1 MVNSRSVLVVSN
13 TPVGRR
19 VCELLE
25 MSGLGT
31 IHLEEPS
38 DAELREALTPD
49 VDGIAVDRGP
59 GGFTSI
65 RLGLGV
71 AQGIRTYAA

>member
-1 MVNSRSVLVVSN
+1 MANPRSVLVVSN

-38 DAELREALTPD
+38 DAELREALTREIE
-49 VDGIAVDRGP
+49 GIAVLLHDDDR
-59 GGFTSI
+59 I
-65 RLGLGV
+65 NKLR
-71 AQGIRTYAA
+71 